1 MVVGLFFFFLG
12 LIIYFFRLTYFAKT
26 RYVFK
31 NETEKREFLKER
43 YIHLIGKKEKIET
56 RHYGRFS
63 NYNKL
68 KKTAF
73 IETEV
78 DDILVSHPGKS
89 NLKPWLVLKQ
99 SIFYPRSLEV
109 FRFDSVDHLGNN
121 LEGITKGHLIPKKH
135 YVYEVILSILDKDL
149 ENIEDYVKKFPEGYI
164 SPHQKNLIGSYNQ
177 NDKFDDN
184 NNPLE

>member
-12 LIIYFFRLTYFAKT
+12 LIIYFFRLTHFAKT

-56 RHYGRFS
+56 RHYGRFLSS
-63 NYNKL
+63 NKI
-68 KKTAF
+68 KKIASV
-73 IETEV
+73 ETEI

-99 SIFYPRSLEV
+99 SIFYPGSMEV
-109 FRFDSVDHLGNN
+109 FRYDSVDHLGNN
-121 LEGITKGHLIPKKH
+121 HEVITKGHLIPKKC
-135 YVYEVILSILDKDL
+135 YVYEVILSILDEDL
-149 ENIEDYVKKFPEGYI
+149 ENLEDYVKKFPEDYI

-177 NDKFDDN
+177 NDKFDKN
-184 NNPLE
+184 NNHLE